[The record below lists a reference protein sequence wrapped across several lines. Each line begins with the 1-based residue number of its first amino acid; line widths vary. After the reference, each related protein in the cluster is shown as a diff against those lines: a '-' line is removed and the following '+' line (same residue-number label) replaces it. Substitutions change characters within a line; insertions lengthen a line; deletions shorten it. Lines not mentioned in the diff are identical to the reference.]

1 MNQPNQTSTTQND
14 KQEQDFILDMLRIW
28 SEFKEKSEQN
38 FNGVIN
44 SVGLFARRLYEIAVL
59 WKGMFLAEW
68 KTKIIR
74 FAPWS
79 EDAVI
84 IESKDDITA
93 WDWKRMETEQ
103 DKGKISNTTSSLLFE
118 YLEKQWVPTH
128 FIRKISDTE
137 MLAQKCDM
145 INVECVFRHRAM
157 GSYVKR
163 NAGKIKEWDVFETP
177 VIEMFYKNDVFDNEW
192 TCYTDPMIKTDE
204 NWVVLNDGK
213 LVLLSP
219 KTWEEINVAYATLP
233 SFDWWK
239 TKGKKL
245 SEEEF
250 KKNSQEISDNYETL
264 RNQTVKVWNELKALY
279 ATLNLELDDWKVEFG
294 KTKNGKIV
302 LADMIDWDST
312 RTTKKYVVLWED
324 RNKYLVRPY
333 SEKEFVEEL
342 WMSVDNEYK
351 DLPVLGKWQEIKEVL
366 VKKKF
371 DKDAFRQWGDVKE
384 TIKNYAI
391 FLWMLSEWLKRNS
404 DIPLQTPETPEQF
417 EAEWY
422 NKETIIV
429 INKEKKEFH
438 LKVWYK
444 KSQQDWQEF
453 HELIVC
459 DCISL
464 FSYENT
470 LEEAT
475 SALSEII
482 KTYTNNEKEENKQ
495 YSTNTKK
502 IADFVKSLAY
512 TIRLE
517 NWREKWLSMNWGF
530 AITKNEKDQYTARI
544 PWFENIDGLF
554 GTWETEEWAIDN
566 LIEVAKQEKY
576 KEILTNSKI
585 NFFVSFDEITN
596 PDDARLTEGDKGFWI
611 DKVGIWKNHPS
622 TYEFWGEKDPGED
635 TPLQKW
641 YLKET
646 SIETN
651 KWTFKVLIK
660 TLSDWY
666 LEAYLEEDKN
676 VRILA
681 KEEKE
686 GLTELI
692 KTVNNPPE
700 NYLAMSPFLRD
711 LHWIKATN
719 EVSNGIWE

>member
-1 MNQPNQTSTTQND
+1 MNQSEKSSNTP
-14 KQEQDFILDMLRIW
+14 QEQDFILEMLRIW

-38 FNGVIN
+38 FNGAIN
-44 SVGLFARRLYEIAVL
+44 SVGLFARRLYEIVVL

-118 YLEKQWVPTH
+118 YLERQWVPTH

-250 KKNSQEISDNYETL
+250 RKNSQEISDNYETL
-264 RNQTVKVWNELKALY
+264 RTQTVKVWNELKTLY

-294 KTKNGKIV
+294 KTKDGKIV
-302 LADMIDWDST
+302 LADGIDWDST
-312 RTTKKYVVLWED
+312 RTTKIYVVLWED
-324 RNKYLVRPY
+324 GNKYLVRPY

-342 WMSVDNEYK
+342 WMEANNEYK
-351 DLPVLGKWQEIKEVL
+351 DLPVLGEWQEIKEVL

-371 DKDAFRQWGDVKE
+371 DKDAFRTWEDVKE

-391 FLWMLSEWLKRNS
+391 FLWILKEWLKGNS
-404 DIPLQTPETPEQF
+404 DIPIKFPETSEEF
-417 EAEWY
+417 ETE
-422 NKETIIV
+422 
-429 INKEKKEFH
+429 
-438 LKVWYK
+438 WYK
-444 KSQQDWQEF
+444 KKTISLEVEGEEVSLEVWHKKPETEEDS
-453 HELIVC
+453 HEMMVC
-459 DCISL
+459 DCIDL
-464 FSYENT
+464 FWWWDTEKDAISMI
-470 LEEAT
+470 EEKI
-475 SALSEII
+475 EIL
-482 KTYTNNEKEENKQ
+482 KKETDKNNVVKSDEF
-495 YSTNTKK
+495 
-502 IADFVKSLAY
+502 AFAFVKNLPY

-517 NWREKWLSMNWGF
+517 NYKEKWLSMNWGF

-554 GTWETEEWAIDN
+554 GIWETEEWAIDE
-566 LIEVAKQEKY
+566 LIKVAKEEKY
-576 KEILTNSKI
+576 KEILTSSEI
-585 NFFVSFDEITN
+585 NFFVSLDEIPN
-596 PDDARLTEGDKGFWI
+596 HNDSRLTEGDKVHWL
-611 DKVGIWKNHPS
+611 DKAGIRKSQPS
-622 TYEFWGEKDPGED
+622 TYKFGGEKDPGED
-635 TPLQKW
+635 TPLQEW

-651 KWTFKVLIK
+651 KWTFKVLIRN
-660 TLSDWY
+660 LSDWY
-666 LEAYLEEDKN
+666 LEAWLEEDKN
-676 VRILA
+676 VRTLA

-686 GLTELI
+686 GIDELI
-692 KTVNNPPE
+692 NIVNNPPE
-700 NYLAMSPFLRD
+700 NYLAMSPFLRS
-711 LHWIKATN
+711 LHWIK
-719 EVSNGIWE
+719 SNDSNPQNNIWNV